1 MVNDINATRTNQAA
15 FPEGSFKKLGDI
27 LSVPSLSFGDPVFV
41 PDNIND
47 PFPRQGTY
55 YWTNSSPF
63 LNLGLISVSGRS
75 DSVPVP
81 ITPQIQYT
89 LNDAAYEWLP
99 QQALSLLQL
108 GKPRFTIY
116 AYGQALQPAPN
127 SIVTAGGPFFGLC
140 TNYAITAEQVTRT
153 VVEIE
158 GGTKAPRAVVKSYN
172 ILGPD

>member
-1 MVNDINATRTNQAA
+1 MVKILTGINRTRSDTNL
-15 FPEGSFKKLGDI
+15 FPTSTFNHLGDI
-27 LSVPSLSFGDPVFV
+27 LSVPELSDA
-41 PDNIND
+41 
-47 PFPRQGTY
+47 
-55 YWTNSSPF
+55 SPF
-63 LNLGLISVSGRS
+63 LNV
-75 DSVPVP
+75 
-81 ITPQIQYT
+81 TANT
-89 LNDAAYEWLP
+89 LPLLRGINDAAYEWLP
-99 QQALSLLQL
+99 QQALSLLQI